1 RLAQELIKEG
11 SVAEFISTVIYFHHG
26 MGDCINLDNGQGIQ
40 QHRNEKEIDYEWIKE
55 EFFQT
60 FRKEVVEE
68 YCKK

>member
-1 RLAQELIKEG
+1 
-11 SVAEFISTVIYFHHG
+11 

-68 YCKK
+68 YCKKAIES